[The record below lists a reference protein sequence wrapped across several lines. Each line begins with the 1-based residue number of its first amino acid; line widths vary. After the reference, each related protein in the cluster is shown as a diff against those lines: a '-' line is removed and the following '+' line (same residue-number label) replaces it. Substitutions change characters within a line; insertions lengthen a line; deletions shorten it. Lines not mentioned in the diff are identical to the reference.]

1 MAMSK
6 KNMRVVGLDGP
17 PCRRCGCPTEVREHK
32 EVTAKE
38 LARPFYYA
46 RWFNCLNRRCRTTL
60 IMPEEFKVIND
71 SRVADRLDDV
81 VTAPA
86 RHHDVALEVLDAM
99 QSTSGMNAGDRPPW
113 E

>member
-1 MAMSK
+1 MESSGTPQRSVMVVSK
-6 KNMRVVGLDGP
+6 KNMRVVSFDGP

-38 LARPFYYA
+38 LARPFYYT

-81 VTAPA
+81 VTS
-86 RHHDVALEVLDAM
+86 RRSITMSRLKFLM
-99 QSTSGMNAGDRPPW
+99 R
-113 E
+113 